1 MKRFFTLCLSALVV
15 LAAACSSQNDQ
26 ALEASGA
33 PVDAAFSIEPAEPV
47 AGQPITFS
55 VKVTQEGKPV
65 DDAREVSFE
74 WWKDG
79 QEKHETIPAKL
90 VADGVYTA
98 QQTISE
104 PGSYFVYYHVTARD
118 FHNMQKTPFTVKA
131 AASADYAATGHAD
144 GGHEHGKAAAD
155 KAHAASGVDFHLM
168 PPDEL
173 KAQTEAAMVVHLLKD
188 NQPFAEG
195 TVKFEFWTGDEV
207 KHSFVDAKETS
218 PGQYEGRLSF
228 PASGEYT
235 LKVHLEKGDVHDH
248 KDFTV
253 TVK

>member
-1 MKRFFTLCLSALVV
+1 MKRFFTLCLSALVI
-15 LAAACSSQNDQ
+15 LTAACSGPSDQ

-33 PVDAAFSIEPAEPV
+33 PVDATFSIEPAEPV

-90 VADGVYTA
+90 VSDGVYTA

-118 FHNMQKTPFTVKA
+118 FHNMQKTPFTVKGA
-131 AASADYAATGHAD
+131 ADADHAATGHSS
-144 GGHEHGKAAAD
+144 GGHEHGKAASGE
-155 KAHAASGVDFHLM
+155 AHAASGVDFHLM

-173 KAQTEAAMVVHLLKD
+173 KAQSAAVMVVHLMKD
-188 NQPFAEG
+188 NQPLSGG
-195 TVKFEFWTGDEV
+195 TVKFEFWTGDAA
-207 KHSFVDAKETS
+207 KHSFADASEKNA
-218 PGQYEGRLSF
+218 GQYEGNLSF
-228 PASGEYT
+228 PAPGEYT
-235 LKVHLEKGDVHDH
+235 VKVHLEKGDMHDH

-253 TVK
+253 TVQ